1 MLLILHNPR
10 FRLLWSSSVVNFV
23 GLISYFT
30 VHGWLALAV
39 TDSEFWVGA
48 TYGMNGLSLV
58 LFSAG
63 AGVLVDRLNRKNL
76 ILIALVVRRPQP
88 LL

>member
-1 MLLILHNPR
+1 MLLVIRNPR
-10 FRLLWSSSVVNFV
+10 FRLLWSSSVINFV
-23 GLISYFT
+23 GLICYFT

-63 AGVLVDRLNRKNL
+63 AGVLVDRLNRKTL
-76 ILIALVVRRPQP
+76 ILIALVCQGAPPQR
-88 LL
+88 